1 MPAFGHYKYGYIF
14 ICSSFDTKKLK
25 KQKISIN
32 KLLPSGSFLLYNS
45 WMEKI
50 SEKKRFSLVA
60 RAKSFTHA
68 FRGIGVLVK
77 STHNFWVHIFVA
89 IVAITFGFLLK
100 ISHVEWLLLILAT
113 GFVMVTE
120 ALNTAIEIDID
131 LTSPNYHPYARDTKD
146 VAAGAVLI
154 SAVTAVVI
162 GLIIFLPKIIVLLK

>member
-1 MPAFGHYKYGYIF
+1 M
-14 ICSSFDTKKLK
+14 D
-25 KQKISIN
+25 
-32 KLLPSGSFLLYNS
+32 
-45 WMEKI
+45 MEKI

-77 STHNFWVHIFVA
+77 STHNFWVHIFTA
-89 IVAITFGFLLK
+89 IIAIILGVLLK
-100 ISHVEWLLLILAT
+100 ISHIEWMILILVS

-154 SAVTAVVI
+154 SAITAVVI
-162 GLIIFLPKIIVLLK
+162 GLIIFIPKVIVLISK